1 VSTVCGHRLVADGC
15 IAANI
20 QTTLP
25 PLIRLLRMPIRPT
38 AHALALLVF
47 VSGPLLSQ
55 KGTSA
60 EITVAD
66 VRTRT
71 YIIADDSMEGRDTG
85 KRGGLRSAQYIA
97 SELKR
102 LGLEPAGD
110 NGTYLQRIPWI
121 SRTPDTTGVLRVGER
136 TLRWGSDY
144 LVIPKLGFALA
155 LGGQPFGGG
164 FHGDNVATIYGG
176 RVGDSTIAPELA
188 RDKVVVFAA
197 PTFPLWQLDNLR
209 RYAGARAIVVVTLD
223 LGAPSAYRI
232 RRETYWDSAGASGV
246 GPLTI
251 ISVTKAAVTAMFT
264 APFDQLALGA
274 AGLPLSGSAGFID
287 GPTEAPAYNVVGI
300 VRGGDPKLRNTYVA
314 IGAHHDHVGMGPPV
328 DHDSIRAFNQV
339 VRVRGADDPPPRQVT
354 DEQWAKI
361 HALLDSL
368 HRVHG
373 VRLDSIFNGADDD
386 GSGTVLALEL
396 AEAVAKAKVRPKR
409 SLLFVWHTAE
419 EKGLYGAQYYS
430 DHPTVPRDSI
440 IAQVNMDQMGRGDP
454 VDNPPGG
461 PNALVVIGPRRLST
475 ELGALVERVNARPE
489 HRFTLDYEF
498 DRDNDPTNAY
508 CRSDHYMYARYGIPV
523 AFFVAAAWYIDYH
536 MVSDEPQYIG
546 YDRMTKIGRFIRA
559 YVTEVANLGARPVVD
574 QPKPEPN
581 GLCRQ

>member
-1 VSTVCGHRLVADGC
+1 MVAVV
-15 IAANI
+15 ASPSRS
-20 QTTLP
+20 QTP
-25 PLIRLLRMPIRPT
+25 
-38 AHALALLVF
+38 
-47 VSGPLLSQ
+47 
-55 KGTSA
+55 TSA
-60 EITVAD
+60 DITAQD

-85 KRGGLRSAQYIA
+85 KRGGLRSARYIA
-97 SELKR
+97 GELKR

-110 NGTYLQRIPWI
+110 DGTYLQRIPWV

-144 LVIPKLGFALA
+144 LVLPKLGFALA

-164 FHGDNVATIYGG
+164 FRGDNIATIYGG
-176 RVGDSTIAPELA
+176 RVGDSTVAPELT
-188 RDKVVVFAA
+188 RNKVIVFSA
-197 PTFPLWQLDNLR
+197 PAFAFWQLDNLR
-209 RYAGARAIVVVTLD
+209 RYTAARAIVVATLD
-223 LGAPSAYRI
+223 LGAPSAFRV
-232 RRETYWDSAGASGV
+232 RRETYWDSTGASGV
-246 GPLTI
+246 APLTI
-251 ISVTKAAVTAMFT
+251 ISVTKAAASAMFT
-264 APFDQLALGA
+264 APFDQLAVGA
-274 AGLPLSGSAGFID
+274 TGLPLSGSAGFID

-300 VRGGDPKLRNTYVA
+300 VRGSDSKLRNTYVA

-339 VRVRGADDPPPRQVT
+339 VRVRGADDPPPREVT

-361 HALLDSL
+361 HAVLDSL

-386 GSGTVLALEL
+386 GSGTVLALEI
-396 AEAVAKAKVRPKR
+396 AEAFAKARPKPKR

-440 IAQVNMDQMGRGDP
+440 VAQVNMDQMGRGDP
-454 VDNPPGG
+454 VDNPSGG
-461 PNALVVIGPRRLST
+461 PNALVVIGPRRLSS
-475 ELGALVERVNARPE
+475 ELGAMVEKVNARAE

-536 MVSDEPQYIG
+536 MVSDEPQYIA
-546 YDRMTKIGRFIRA
+546 YDRMTKIGRFIRD
-559 YVTEVANLGARPVVD
+559 YVAEVANLGARPVVD

>member
-1 VSTVCGHRLVADGC
+1 
-15 IAANI
+15 
-20 QTTLP
+20 
-25 PLIRLLRMPIRPT
+25 
-38 AHALALLVF
+38 
-47 VSGPLLSQ
+47 
-55 KGTSA
+55 
-60 EITVAD
+60 
-66 VRTRT
+66 
-71 YIIADDSMEGRDTG
+71 MEGRDTG

-97 SELKR
+97 GELER

-110 NGTYLQRIPWI
+110 NGTYLQRIPWV
-121 SRTPDTTGVLRVGER
+121 SRTPDTAAVLRVGER
-136 TLRWGSDY
+136 TLRWGTDY

-164 FHGDNVATIYGG
+164 FRADNIATVYGG
-176 RVGDSTIAPELA
+176 RVGDSTIAPELT
-188 RDKVVVFAA
+188 RDKVVVFAS
-197 PTFPLWQLDNLR
+197 PTFAFWQRDNLR
-209 RYAGARAIVVVTLD
+209 RYAAARAILVATLD
-223 LGAPSAYRI
+223 LGAPSAYRV
-232 RRETYWDSAGASGV
+232 RRETYWDSTGASGV
-246 GPLTI
+246 APLTI
-251 ISVTKAAVTAMFT
+251 ISVTKAAAAAMFT
-264 APFDQLALGA
+264 APFDQLAIGA
-274 AGLPLSGSAGFID
+274 TGLPVSGSAGFID
-287 GPTEAPAYNVVGI
+287 GATEAPAYNVIGI
-300 VRGGDPKLRNTYVA
+300 VRGSDPKLRNTYVA

-361 HALLDSL
+361 HAVLDSL

-386 GSGTVLALEL
+386 GSGTVLALEI
-396 AEAVAKAKVRPKR
+396 AEAFAKATPKPKR

-440 IAQVNMDQMGRGDP
+440 VAQVNMDQMGRGDP

-475 ELGALVERVNARPE
+475 ELGTMVEKVNARPE

-536 MVSDEPQYIG
+536 MVSDEPQYIA
-546 YDRMTKIGRFIRA
+546 YDRMTKIGRFIRD
-559 YVTEVANLGARPVVD
+559 YVADVANLGARPVVD
-574 QPKPEPN
+574 QAKPEPN

>member
-1 VSTVCGHRLVADGC
+1 MIRRHVVAALLLAVSLIASAGHAQ
-15 IAANI
+15 N
-20 QTTLP
+20 
-25 PLIRLLRMPIRPT
+25 RPT
-38 AHALALLVF
+38 
-47 VSGPLLSQ
+47 
-55 KGTSA
+55 SA
-60 EITVAD
+60 DITVQD

-85 KRGGLRSAQYIA
+85 RRGGLRSAQYIA
-97 SELKR
+97 GELKR

-121 SRTPDTTGVLRVGER
+121 SRTPDTTRVLRVGER

-164 FHGDNVATIYGG
+164 FRGDNVPTVYGG
-176 RVGDSTIAPELA
+176 RIGDSTVAPDVA
-188 RDKVVVFAA
+188 RDKVVVFAS
-197 PTFPLWQLDNLR
+197 PTFPFWQRDNLR
-209 RYAGARAIVVVTLD
+209 RYSAARAILVATLD
-223 LGAPSAYRI
+223 LGAPSAYRV
-232 RRETYWDSAGASGV
+232 RRETYWDSTGASGV
-246 GPLTI
+246 APLTI
-251 ISVTKAAVTAMFT
+251 IAVTRAAAAAMFT
-264 APFDQLALGA
+264 APFDQLTVGTT
-274 AGLPLSGSAGFID
+274 GLPLSGSVGFSD
-287 GPTEAPAYNVVGI
+287 MPTEAPSYNVVGI
-300 VRGGDPKLRNTYVA
+300 VRGRDAKLRNTYVA
-314 IGAHHDHVGMGPPV
+314 IGSHHDHVGMGAPV
-328 DHDSIRAFNQV
+328 DHDSIRAFNQI

-361 HALLDSL
+361 RATLDSL

-373 VRLDSIFNGADDD
+373 VKLDSIFNGADDD
-386 GSGTVLALEL
+386 GSGSVLALEI
-396 AEAVAKAKVRPKR
+396 AEAFAKAKAKPKR

-440 IAQVNMDQMGRGDP
+440 VAQVNMDQMGRGDP

-475 ELGALVERVNARPE
+475 ELGDMVEKVNARPE
-489 HRFTLDYEF
+489 HTFTLDYEF

-536 MVSDEPQYIG
+536 MVSDEPQYIA
-546 YDRMTKIGRFIRA
+546 YDRMTRIGQFIRDYIA
-559 YVTEVANLGARPVVD
+559 AVANLDHRPVVD
-574 QPKPEPN
+574 KPKPEPN

>member
-1 VSTVCGHRLVADGC
+1 MVALM
-15 IAANI
+15 AA
-20 QTTLP
+20 P
-25 PLIRLLRMPIRPT
+25 SR
-38 AHALALLVF
+38 
-47 VSGPLLSQ
+47 SQ
-55 KGTSA
+55 KPTSA
-60 EITVAD
+60 DITAQD
-66 VRTRT
+66 MRTRT

-85 KRGGLRSAQYIA
+85 RRGGLRSARYIA
-97 SELKR
+97 GEVKR

-110 NGTYLQRIPWI
+110 NGTYLQRIPWV

-164 FHGDNVATIYGG
+164 FHGDNVATVYGG
-176 RVGDSTIAPELA
+176 RVGDSTIAPELT
-188 RDKVVVFAA
+188 RDKVIVFSA
-197 PTFPLWQLDNLR
+197 PAFAFWQIDNLR
-209 RYAGARAIVVVTLD
+209 RYAAARAIVVATLD
-223 LGAPSAYRI
+223 LGAPSTFRA
-232 RRETYWDSAGASGV
+232 RRETYWDSTGASGV
-246 GPLTI
+246 APLTI
-251 ISVTKAAVTAMFT
+251 LSVTKAAAGAVFS
-264 APFDQLALGA
+264 APFGQLAIGA
-274 AGLPLSGSAGFID
+274 AGLPVSGSVGFID

-300 VRGGDPKLRNTYVA
+300 VRGSDPTLRNTYVA

-339 VRVRGADDPPPRQVT
+339 ARVRGADDAPPHEVT
-354 DEQWAKI
+354 DEQWAKA
-361 HALLDSL
+361 HAVLDSL

-386 GSGTVLALEL
+386 GSGTVLALEI
-396 AEAVAKAKVRPKR
+396 AEAFAKARPKPKR

-419 EKGLYGAQYYS
+419 EKGLYGAQYFS

-440 IAQVNMDQMGRGDP
+440 VAQVNMDQMGRGDP

-475 ELGALVERVNARPE
+475 ELGAMVEKVNARPE

-536 MVSDEPQYIG
+536 MVSDEPQYIA
-546 YDRMTKIGRFIRA
+546 YDRMTKIGRFIRD
-559 YVTEVANLGARPVVD
+559 YVAEVADLEARPVVD

>member
-1 VSTVCGHRLVADGC
+1 MVAVV
-15 IAANI
+15 ASPSRS
-20 QTTLP
+20 QTP
-25 PLIRLLRMPIRPT
+25 
-38 AHALALLVF
+38 
-47 VSGPLLSQ
+47 
-55 KGTSA
+55 TSA
-60 EITVAD
+60 DITAQD
-66 VRTRT
+66 VRTRS

-85 KRGGLRSAQYIA
+85 KRGGLRSARYIA
-97 SELKR
+97 GELKR

-110 NGTYLQRIPWI
+110 DGTYLQRIPWV

-164 FHGDNVATIYGG
+164 FRGDNIATIYGG
-176 RVGDSTIAPELA
+176 RVGDSTVAPELT
-188 RDKVVVFAA
+188 RNKVIVFSA
-197 PTFPLWQLDNLR
+197 PAFAFWQLDNLR
-209 RYAGARAIVVVTLD
+209 RYTAARAIVVATLD
-223 LGAPSAYRI
+223 LGAPSAFRV
-232 RRETYWDSAGASGV
+232 RRETYWDSTGASGV
-246 GPLTI
+246 APLTI
-251 ISVTKAAVTAMFT
+251 ISVTKAAASAMFT
-264 APFDQLALGA
+264 APFDQLAVGA
-274 AGLPLSGSAGFID
+274 TGLPLSGSAGFID

-300 VRGGDPKLRNTYVA
+300 VRGSDSKLRNTYVA

-339 VRVRGADDPPPRQVT
+339 VRVRGADDPPPREVT

-361 HALLDSL
+361 HAVLDSL

-386 GSGTVLALEL
+386 GSGTVLALEI
-396 AEAVAKAKVRPKR
+396 AEAFAKARPKPKR

-440 IAQVNMDQMGRGDP
+440 VAQVNMDQMGRGDP

-461 PNALVVIGPRRLST
+461 PNALVVIGPRRLSS
-475 ELGALVERVNARPE
+475 ELGAMVEKVNARAE

-536 MVSDEPQYIG
+536 MVSDEPQYIA
-546 YDRMTKIGRFIRA
+546 YDRMTKIGRFIRD
-559 YVTEVANLGARPVVD
+559 YVAEVANLGARPVVD

>member
-1 VSTVCGHRLVADGC
+1 M
-15 IAANI
+15 
-20 QTTLP
+20 P
-25 PLIRLLRMPIRPT
+25 LLRSITATVFAAASAFAQAPRTHAPRPT
-38 AHALALLVF
+38 
-47 VSGPLLSQ
+47 
-55 KGTSA
+55 SA
-60 EITVAD
+60 DITVED

-85 KRGGLRSAQYIA
+85 RRGGERSARYIA
-97 SELKR
+97 AELER

-110 NGTYLQRIPWI
+110 NGTYLQRIPWV
-121 SRTPDTTGVLRVGER
+121 SRTPDTTAVLRVGEQ
-136 TLRWGSDY
+136 TLRWGTDY

-164 FHGDNVATIYGG
+164 FRGENVATVYGG
-176 RVGDSTIAPELA
+176 RIGDSLVAPELT
-188 RDKVVVFAA
+188 RGKVVVFAS
-197 PTFPLWQLDNLR
+197 PTFAFWQRDNLR
-209 RYAGARAIVVVTLD
+209 RYAPARAIVVATLD
-223 LGAPSAYRI
+223 LGAPSAYRV
-232 RRETYWDSAGASGV
+232 RRETYWDSTGASGV
-246 GPLTI
+246 APLTI
-251 ISVTKAAVTAMFT
+251 ISVTRAAAGALFST
-264 APFDQLALGA
+264 PFDQLAVGT
-274 AGLPLSGSAGFID
+274 AGFPVSGSVGFID
-287 GPTEAPAYNVVGI
+287 GATEAPAYNVVGI
-300 VRGGDPKLRNTYVA
+300 VRGSDPKLRNTYVA
-314 IGAHHDHVGMGPPV
+314 VGSHHDHVGVGAPV

-361 HALLDSL
+361 HTALDSL
-368 HRVHG
+368 HRVNG

-386 GSGTVLALEL
+386 GSGTVLALEI
-396 AEAVAKAKVRPKR
+396 AEAFAKAKTKPKR

-440 IAQVNMDQMGRGDP
+440 VAQVNMDQMGRGDP

-475 ELGALVERVNARPE
+475 ELGDMVEKVNARSG
-489 HRFTLDYEF
+489 HRFTLDYQF

-536 MVSDEPQYIG
+536 MVTDEPQYIA
-546 YDRMTKIGRFIRA
+546 YDRMTHIGRFIRD
-559 YVTEVANLGARPVVD
+559 YVADVANLEQRPLVD
-574 QPKPEPN
+574 KPRPEPN

>member
-1 VSTVCGHRLVADGC
+1 MVAVVVSPSRS
-15 IAANI
+15 
-20 QTTLP
+20 QTP
-25 PLIRLLRMPIRPT
+25 
-38 AHALALLVF
+38 
-47 VSGPLLSQ
+47 
-55 KGTSA
+55 TSA
-60 EITVAD
+60 EITARD

-85 KRGGLRSAQYIA
+85 KRGGLRSARYIA
-97 SELKR
+97 GELKR

-110 NGTYLQRIPWI
+110 DGTYLQRIPWV

-164 FHGDNVATIYGG
+164 FRGDNIATIYGG
-176 RVGDSTIAPELA
+176 RVGDSTVAPELT
-188 RDKVVVFAA
+188 RNKVIVFSA
-197 PTFPLWQLDNLR
+197 PAFAFWQLDNLR
-209 RYAGARAIVVVTLD
+209 RYAAARAIVVATLD
-223 LGAPSAYRI
+223 LGAPSAFRV
-232 RRETYWDSAGASGV
+232 RRETYWDSTGASGV
-246 GPLTI
+246 APLTI
-251 ISVTKAAVTAMFT
+251 ISVTKAAANTMFT
-264 APFDQLALGA
+264 APIDQLAVGA
-274 AGLPLSGSAGFID
+274 AGLLLSGSAGFID
-287 GPTEAPAYNVVGI
+287 GPTESPAYNVVGI
-300 VRGGDPKLRNTYVA
+300 VRGSDPTLRNTYVA

-339 VRVRGADDPPPRQVT
+339 VRVRGADDAPPREVS

-361 HALLDSL
+361 HAVLDSL
-368 HRVHG
+368 HRAHG

-386 GSGTVLALEL
+386 GSGTVLALEI
-396 AEAVAKAKVRPKR
+396 AEAFAKARPKPKR

-440 IAQVNMDQMGRGDP
+440 VAQVNMDQMGRGDP
-454 VDNPPGG
+454 VDHPPGG

-475 ELGALVERVNARPE
+475 ELGGMVEKVNTRPE
-489 HRFTLDYEF
+489 HGFTLDYEF

-536 MVSDEPQYIG
+536 MVSDEPQYIA
-546 YDRMTKIGRFIRA
+546 YDRMTKIGRFIRD
-559 YVTEVANLGARPVVD
+559 YVAEVANLGHRPVVD

>member
-1 VSTVCGHRLVADGC
+1 LVSVVAVSTPSFA
-15 IAANI
+15 
-20 QTTLP
+20 QTN
-25 PLIRLLRMPIRPT
+25 RPT
-38 AHALALLVF
+38 
-47 VSGPLLSQ
+47 SPD
-55 KGTSA
+55 
-60 EITVAD
+60 ITVED

-71 YIIADDSMEGRDTG
+71 YTIAHDSMEGRDTG

-97 SELKR
+97 GELKR

-110 NGTYLQRIPWI
+110 NGTYLQRIPWV
-121 SRTPDTTGVLRVGER
+121 SRTPDTAAVLRVGER
-136 TLRWGSDY
+136 TLRWGTDY

-164 FHGDNVATIYGG
+164 FRGENVATIYGG
-176 RVGDSTIAPELA
+176 RVGDSTVAPELT

-197 PTFPLWQLDNLR
+197 PTFAFWQRDNLR
-209 RYAGARAIVVVTLD
+209 RYAGARAIVVATLD
-223 LGAPSAYRI
+223 LGAPAAYKV
-232 RRETYWDSAGASGV
+232 RRETYWDSTGASGV
-246 GPLTI
+246 APLTV
-251 ISVTKAAVTAMFT
+251 ISVTKAAAAAMFT
-264 APFDQLALGA
+264 APFDQLTVGA
-274 AGLPLSGSAGFID
+274 SGLPLSGSAGFID
-287 GPTEAPAYNVVGI
+287 GSTEAPAYNVVGI
-300 VRGGDPKLRNTYVA
+300 VRGSDARLRNTYVA

-354 DEQWAKI
+354 DEQWTKI
-361 HALLDSL
+361 HAALDSL

-386 GSGTVLALEL
+386 GSGTVLALEI
-396 AEAVAKAKVRPKR
+396 AEAFAKAKVKPKR

-440 IAQVNMDQMGRGDP
+440 VAQVNMDQMGRGDP
-454 VDNPPGG
+454 VDNPAGG

-475 ELGALVERVNARPE
+475 ELGAMVEKVNARPE

-536 MVSDEPQYIG
+536 MVSDEPQYIA
-546 YDRMTKIGRFIRA
+546 YDRMTKIGRFVRD
-559 YVTEVANLGARPVVD
+559 YVAQVANLDHRARVD
-574 QPKPEPN
+574 GPKPEPN

>member
-1 VSTVCGHRLVADGC
+1 
-15 IAANI
+15 
-20 QTTLP
+20 
-25 PLIRLLRMPIRPT
+25 MPIRPT
-38 AHALALLVF
+38 VRALAMVA
-47 VSGPLLSQ
+47 VVASPSRSQ
-55 KGTSA
+55 TPTSA
-60 EITVAD
+60 DITAQD

-85 KRGGLRSAQYIA
+85 KRGGLRSARYIA
-97 SELKR
+97 GELKR

-110 NGTYLQRIPWI
+110 DGTYLQRIPWV

-144 LVIPKLGFALA
+144 LVLPKLGFALA

-164 FHGDNVATIYGG
+164 FRGDNIATIYGG
-176 RVGDSTIAPELA
+176 RVGDSTVAPELT
-188 RDKVVVFAA
+188 RNKVIVFSA
-197 PTFPLWQLDNLR
+197 PAFAFWQLDNLR
-209 RYAGARAIVVVTLD
+209 RYTAARAIVVATLD
-223 LGAPSAYRI
+223 LGAPSAFRV
-232 RRETYWDSAGASGV
+232 RRETYWDSTGASGV
-246 GPLTI
+246 APLTI
-251 ISVTKAAVTAMFT
+251 ISVTKAAASAMFT
-264 APFDQLALGA
+264 APFDQLAVGA
-274 AGLPLSGSAGFID
+274 TGLPLSGSAGFID

-300 VRGGDPKLRNTYVA
+300 VRGSDSKLRNTYVA

-339 VRVRGADDPPPRQVT
+339 VRVRGADDPPPREVT

-361 HALLDSL
+361 HAVLDSL

-386 GSGTVLALEL
+386 GSGTVLALEI
-396 AEAVAKAKVRPKR
+396 AEAFAKARPKPKR

-440 IAQVNMDQMGRGDP
+440 VAQVNMDQMGRGDP

-461 PNALVVIGPRRLST
+461 PNALVVIGPRRLSS
-475 ELGALVERVNARPE
+475 ELGAMVEKVNARAE

-536 MVSDEPQYIG
+536 MVSDEPQYIA
-546 YDRMTKIGRFIRA
+546 YDRMTKIGRFIRD
-559 YVTEVANLGARPVVD
+559 YVAEVANLGARPVVD